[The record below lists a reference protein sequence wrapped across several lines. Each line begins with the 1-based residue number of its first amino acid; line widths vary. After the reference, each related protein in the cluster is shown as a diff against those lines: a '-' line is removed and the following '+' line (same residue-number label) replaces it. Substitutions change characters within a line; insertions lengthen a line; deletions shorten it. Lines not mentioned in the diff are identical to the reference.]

1 MKLKTLSKINCV
13 TAFFVWIIM
22 LPFGICGKI
31 IEIVIAKPLMWVIDG
46 LDHIR
51 WKIGHWLLMK
61 SDEAND
67 GTIRNKSLLK
77 SGTAYSMYKLL
88 IKEKEK

>member
-1 MKLKTLSKINCV
+1 MKLKTASRINV
-13 TAFFVWIIM
+13 VLAFVIWLVM
-22 LPFGICGKI
+22 LPFGICGKV
-31 IEIVIAKPLMWVIDG
+31 IEFVIVKPLMWVIDE
-46 LDHIR
+46 LDDIR
-51 WKIGHWLLMK
+51 WKIGHWLLTK